1 MGVLSGIEGLEDN
14 PEPVVAWAVG
24 RRCYRS
30 ASGGRGGGPPTA
42 WGPTRPARQVL
53 VDILEPLSEELTHA
67 AQGEVVVLAI
77 ATPPGHA
84 WGAHDRNCSQ
94 PMSGVATS
102 RDGIPLRFEVH
113 GAGTPT
119 LVFVHGWSC
128 DRSYWRGQLRP
139 FAARYQTVTV
149 DLAGHGES
157 GFGRR
162 VWTMAAFGEDVVA
175 VAEQLGL
182 GELVLIGH
190 SMGGDV
196 IVEAALRLGG
206 RVAGL
211 VWVDTYNT
219 LGEPQ
224 TDDEIEAFVAPFR
237 EDFPAATR
245 ALVDRLFTPD
255 ADAELVEWVA
265 ADMSAAP
272 PEIAIDALQHAV
284 GNERGILAGLREL
297 TASVVAINPDA
308 RPTDTQ
314 ALRRHGVKTVLVS
327 GVGHFLM
334 LEDPDRFNRVLG
346 AVIEELRG

>member
-1 MGVLSGIEGLEDN
+1 VVGL
-14 PEPVVAWAVG
+14 
-24 RRCYRS
+24 
-30 ASGGRGGGPPTA
+30 
-42 WGPTRPARQVL
+42 L
-53 VDILEPLSEELTHA
+53 
-67 AQGEVVVLAI
+67 VLAI
-77 ATPPGHA
+77 AGLPGHA
-84 WGAHDRNCSQ
+84 WGAYDRHRRP

-102 RDGIPLRFEVH
+102 PDGIPLAFEVH
-113 GAGTPT
+113 GAGAPT

-128 DRSYWRGQLRP
+128 DRSYWRGQVRAL
-139 FAARYQTVTV
+139 AARYRTVAV

-157 GFGRR
+157 GVGRR

-196 IVEAALRLGG
+196 IVEAAVRLGD

-219 LGEPQ
+219 LGEPG
-224 TDDEIEAFVAPFR
+224 TDEEVEAFAAPFR
-237 EDFPAATR
+237 EDFGSATR
-245 ALVDRLFTPD
+245 VLVRRLFTPD

-272 PEIAIDALQHAV
+272 PEIAIDALRHAV
-284 GNERGILAGLREL
+284 GNEPGILAGLREL
-297 TASVVAINPDA
+297 TAPVVAINPDA
-308 RPTDTQ
+308 RPTDTE
-314 ALRRHGVKTVLVS
+314 ALRRHGVKTVLMP

-334 LEDPDRFNRVLG
+334 MEDPDRFNRLLG
-346 AVIEELRG
+346 EVIEEFRG